1 MVAAKVTE
9 TMSVSEQATKQHNAM
24 QCNAMQEFNVKALN
38 VKKLKEVESREEYQV
53 KI

>member
-1 MVAAKVTE
+1 
-9 TMSVSEQATKQHNAM
+9 M

-38 VKKLKEVESREEYQV
+38 VKKLKEVESSEEYQV